1 MELRDVKDVQ
11 IPAFGAPRPV
21 PEPGQP
27 RPRPAVRRARGT
39 AYYVAG
45 TLSAFWLGASIAFV
59 FGYLGIEGV
68 LALALHWQVG
78 LGAAIAL
85 PIALAWLAAIVTHR
99 AQNLSLAAEDI
110 ALIARRLAEPEE
122 QAAREITRIG
132 RAVRREIDALNT
144 GLEGAL
150 GRVRTLESL
159 AAERL
164 AEIEQSAA
172 AIDEKSEII
181 RAHLREEREQLS
193 ALALSLRAEADA
205 IGETVKTRA
214 AAIKTVADEA
224 ASDLRSARDM
234 IDDEIAAFR
243 AAMDSA
249 STVARDSAQSVE
261 RESGRMTLAAE
272 AVESRLDNLL
282 LRQERQRTAV
292 GEAAAALR
300 NEAQALDA
308 AIAKQTD
315 ELSRVSAT
323 LAEQSQRAEYLAQET
338 SKRTEQIASAL
349 LSRTEGF
356 SAAVNRESNNIRD
369 VALAAEAALGKT
381 VQASR
386 SAGESVRAVFDGA
399 TQSAL
404 SSIAAAAA
412 QAERVSQNLSH
423 QLTEVVAAAQ
433 ETKLTAAGLAD
444 EVRDVLAAM
453 PKAAT
458 ESAAELR
465 ARLEE
470 EHARLNEIVER
481 MNALKEAIPVME
493 PQPAAPLP
501 EPEPEAELAAEAEG
515 PAPEAPRQGWMGFAR
530 RLSGLVRRD
539 ASEPAP
545 PRAPSWRMS
554 ALLAA
559 AETTRGTADTGRAD
573 LQKLSL
579 FVIEKLQA
587 IAIDLDRALE
597 DEPPSDLWRRYI
609 AGERSIFARR
619 LVSLMGKDGV
629 DKIKAKLA
637 ADGEFRGF
645 VERYIEQFEALL
657 DEASARDRDNILVET
672 FLAAHTGRLYLILA
686 QAVGRF

>member
-27 RPRPAVRRARGT
+27 RARPAVRKARGT
-39 AYYVAG
+39 AFYVAG

-68 LALALHWQVG
+68 LSLALHWQVG
-78 LGAAIAL
+78 LAAAIAL

-99 AQNLSLAAEDI
+99 AQSLSLAAEDI

-172 AIDEKSEII
+172 AIDEKSETI
-181 RAHLREEREQLS
+181 RSHLREEREQLS

-205 IGETVKTRA
+205 IGETVRSRA
-214 AAIKTVADEA
+214 AVIKTVADEA
-224 ASDLRSARDM
+224 ASDLRGARDM

-243 AAMDSA
+243 AAMDGA

-272 AVESRLDNLL
+272 AVESRIDNLL

-292 GEAAAALR
+292 AEAAATLR
-300 NEAQALDA
+300 VEAQALDA

-315 ELSRVSAT
+315 ELSRVTAT

-338 SKRTEQIASAL
+338 SKRTDQVASAL

-369 VALAAEAALGKT
+369 AALAAEAALGKT

-433 ETKLTAAGLAD
+433 ETRMTAAGLAD
-444 EVRDVLAAM
+444 EVRDVLSAM
-453 PKAAT
+453 PKAASD
-458 ESAAELR
+458 SAAEMR

-470 EHARLNEIVER
+470 EHARLLEIVAR
-481 MNALKEAIPVME
+481 MNTLKDAIPVLE
-493 PQPAAPLP
+493 APQPAP
-501 EPEPEAELAAEAEG
+501 EPEPEPEVSAAAE
-515 PAPEAPRQGWMGFAR
+515 PASAEAPRQSWMGFAR

-539 ASEPAP
+539 AAEPAP

-559 AETTRGTADTGRAD
+559 AETTRSASDTGRAD
-573 LQKLSL
+573 MQKLSL

-619 LVSLMGKDGV
+619 LVSLLGKDGV

-637 ADGEFRGF
+637 ADSEFRNF

>member
-11 IPAFGAPRPV
+11 IPAYGAPRPV
-21 PEPGQP
+21 PDAGAP
-27 RPRPAVRRARGT
+27 RQRPAVRRARGT

-45 TLSAFWLGASIAFV
+45 TLSAFWLGSSIAFV
-59 FGYLGIEGV
+59 FGYMGIEGV
-68 LALALHWQVG
+68 LGLALHWQVG

-85 PIALAWLAAIVTHR
+85 PITLAWLAAIVTHR
-99 AQNLSLAAEDI
+99 SHDLSLAAEDI
-110 ALIARRLAEPEE
+110 AHIARRLAEPEE

-172 AIDEKSEII
+172 AIDEKSETI
-181 RAHLREEREQLS
+181 RSHLREEREQLA

-205 IGETVKTRA
+205 IGETVKSRA
-214 AAIKTVADEA
+214 SAIKTVADEA
-224 ASDLRSARDM
+224 ASDLRAARDM

-243 AAMDSA
+243 AAMDGASA
-249 STVARDSAQSVE
+249 VARDSAQSVE

-272 AVESRLDNLL
+272 VVEGRLDNLL

-292 GEAAAALR
+292 AEAAAILR
-300 NEAQALDA
+300 NEAQSLDA
-308 AIAKQTD
+308 AISKQTD

-369 VALAAEAALGKT
+369 AALAAEAALGKT

-399 TQSAL
+399 TQAAL
-404 SSIAAAAA
+404 SSIASAAA
-412 QAERVSQNLSH
+412 QAERVSQNLSR

-433 ETKLTAAGLAD
+433 ETKMTAAGLAD
-444 EVRDVLAAM
+444 EVREVLAAV
-453 PKAAT
+453 PKAASD
-458 ESAAELR
+458 SAGELR

-470 EHARLNEIVER
+470 EHARLSGIVDR
-481 MNALKEAIPVME
+481 MTALKDAIPVME
-493 PQPAAPLP
+493 MPAATAPAPQAEPEVEPDLP
-501 EPEPEAELAAEAEG
+501 ETEPET
-515 PAPEAPRQGWMGFAR
+515 PRQGWMGFAR

-539 ASEPAP
+539 ANEPNP

-559 AETTRGTADTGRAD
+559 AESTRPAVDSGRAD

-597 DEPPSDLWRRYI
+597 DEPPADLWRRYI
-609 AGERSIFARR
+609 AGERSVFARR
-619 LVSLMGKDGV
+619 LVSLLGKDGV
-629 DKIKAKLA
+629 EKIQARLA
-637 ADGEFRGF
+637 SDPEFRNF
-645 VERYIEQFEALL
+645 VERYIAQFEALL